1 MQSKYV
7 SVRDFVI
14 TEIALNNA
22 RRSGAIA
29 NMTMAEY
36 TGARIEPNQHSNQH
50 KKVTKSH
57 HLCLVEKNRQLLS
70 SSLSRTREAAAVEN
84 RSSRSDVPP

>member
-22 RRSGAIA
+22 SRSRAIA

-50 KKVTKSH
+50 KK
-57 HLCLVEKNRQLLS
+57 
-70 SSLSRTREAAAVEN
+70 
-84 RSSRSDVPP
+84 